1 MTRSKVTARVGQCRA
16 QSLRNIMEVRNM
28 IEIKLAGGET
38 VKFEDGP
45 YPITQADKLKNAPGV
60 YTIWCRSSSRDT
72 LTLID
77 VGQSDNVRDRVMSHD
92 RRECWN
98 KNCTG
103 SLEVAATYIK
113 DEQHRLD
120 REKKIREQKQPPC
133 GER

>member
-1 MTRSKVTARVGQCRA
+1 
-16 QSLRNIMEVRNM
+16 MEVRNM
-28 IEIKLAGGET
+28 IEIKLAEGKT

-60 YTIWCRSSSRDT
+60 YTIWCRSSSRGT
-72 LTLID
+72 LIDVGQCRGTLID

-98 KNCTG
+98 KNCKG

-113 DEQHRLD
+113 DEQQRLD
-120 REKKIREQKQPPC
+120 LEKKIRQRRKPPC

>member
-28 IEIKLAGGET
+28 FEIKLPGRT

-60 YTIWCRSSSRDT
+60 YVILCQDSSSSRV
-72 LTLID
+72 ID
-77 VGQSDNVRDRVMSHD
+77 IGQSDDVRKRVTNHD
-92 RRECWN
+92 RKDCWS
-98 KNCTG
+98 KHCRQE
-103 SLEVAATYIK
+103 SLKVAATYIK
-113 DEQHRLD
+113 DEQERLD
-120 REKKIREQKQPPC
+120 REKEIRQHCKLPC

>member
-1 MTRSKVTARVGQCRA
+1 
-16 QSLRNIMEVRNM
+16 MEVRNM
-28 IEIKLAGGET
+28 IEIELTEGKTVKT

-72 LTLID
+72 LID

-98 KNCTG
+98 KNCKG

-113 DEQHRLD
+113 DEQQRLD
-120 REKKIREQKQPPC
+120 REKEIRQHCKLPC

>member
-1 MTRSKVTARVGQCRA
+1 
-16 QSLRNIMEVRNM
+16 M
-28 IEIKLAGGET
+28 IEIKLAEGKT

-45 YPITQADKLKNAPGV
+45 YPIDQANKLKNTPGV
-60 YTIWCRSSSRDT
+60 YTILCRSSSTSSRDT

-98 KNCTG
+98 KNCKG
-103 SLEVAATYIK
+103 RLEVAATYIK
-113 DEQHRLD
+113 DEQERRRL
-120 REKKIREQKQPPC
+120 EKEIREQYQPPC